1 MVKICSLT
9 YPKESEPQYKEYYDK
24 FSYELHDFQKWAIEA
39 LVNGHHVLITAPTG
53 TGKSMPAEFALD
65 FFHSKNKKTIYCSP
79 IKSLSNQKYYDF
91 TKKYPHI
98 SVGIITGDI
107 KANPDA
113 DVLIMTTEILLNKLY
128 QLKSKSVHKTSGTV
142 TTAATTTAATTTSF
156 DMDIKNEL
164 GCVIFDE
171 FHMIGDRDRGHVW
184 ENSVIMLPT
193 HIQIIGLSATLDNP
207 EKFATWIET
216 RGVTSIVPDKL
227 VYFAK
232 KLIRPVPL
240 THYNFITVNSG
251 IFKAIKDKSVHSEIR
266 SVIDKPHIIQDEN
279 GVFNDATHNSIS
291 KTIKLFKAH
300 DIRVSRPHILNQVT
314 KYLVEKEM
322 LPALCYV
329 FSIKQLEK
337 YAQELTTPLLEFDS
351 KIPYTIDYEC
361 EQIIRRLPNYKEYL
375 HLPEYVSLVTLLR
388 KGIATH
394 HSKMMPIL
402 REIVE
407 ILFARGSIKVLFCTT
422 SVAIG
427 LNLPVKT
434 CLFTD
439 IYKHDGEHL
448 TVLQG
453 HEYVQAAGRS
463 GRLGLDTVG
472 HVIHLNNLFGNID
485 TVSYKTMLKGVPQK
499 LVSKFKI
506 SYNLILNLIDI
517 GDTDFTSFAKK
528 SMIQDEIESDIKNYN
543 KDLVKVQ
550 DELEK
555 SNMVMASCKAP
566 TNIIVE
572 YMDLKNKQITSFNK
586 KRREIERAMESIVE
600 KYYNIEKDVE
610 IYKRH
615 TTKCNEKDSI
625 YNKIV
630 KTEKAI
636 DNSVNCVLDLL
647 EKWNVI
653 TKTKNVTPTTSQ
665 NIYQF
670 ISCALKSDSVT
681 DTDANANIYELTLNG
696 HVAKQLRE
704 IHCIVFSE
712 LIVKNRFKP
721 MTTVELIGVFS
732 CFTNVSVS
740 VEQRSA
746 FPVSK
751 NVDVKNCISEIC
763 EMYNV
768 YREIEIKNNIDT
780 GIDYSIQFDLTDYM
794 MEWCDC
800 QNEPECKG
808 LLQKIFEEKGV
819 FLGEFIKAVL
829 KINNISAELE
839 KVAETM
845 CDVEFLDKLKRIP
858 ELTMKF
864 VATNQSLYV

>member
-9 YPKESEPQYKEYYDK
+9 YPKESEPQYKQYYDK

-128 QLKSKSVHKTSGTV
+128 QLKSKSI
-142 TTAATTTAATTTSF
+142 TATQVASQTTTTSF
-156 DMDIKNEL
+156 DMDIENEL

-207 EKFATWIET
+207 EKFASWIET
-216 RGVTSIVPDKL
+216 RGITNVVPEKM
-227 VYFAK
+227 VY
-232 KLIRPVPL
+232 
-240 THYNFITVNSG
+240 
-251 IFKAIKDKSVHSEIR
+251 
-266 SVIDKPHIIQDEN
+266 
-279 GVFNDATHNSIS
+279 
-291 KTIKLFKAH
+291 
-300 DIRVSRPHILNQVT
+300 
-314 KYLVEKEM
+314 
-322 LPALCYV
+322 
-329 FSIKQLEK
+329 
-337 YAQELTTPLLEFDS
+337 
-351 KIPYTIDYEC
+351 
-361 EQIIRRLPNYKEYL
+361 
-375 HLPEYVSLVTLLR
+375 
-388 KGIATH
+388 
-394 HSKMMPIL
+394 
-402 REIVE
+402 
-407 ILFARGSIKVLFCTT
+407 
-422 SVAIG
+422 
-427 LNLPVKT
+427 
-434 CLFTD
+434 
-439 IYKHDGEHL
+439 
-448 TVLQG
+448 
-453 HEYVQAAGRS
+453 
-463 GRLGLDTVG
+463 
-472 HVIHLNNLFGNID
+472 
-485 TVSYKTMLKGVPQK
+485 
-499 LVSKFKI
+499 
-506 SYNLILNLIDI
+506 
-517 GDTDFTSFAKK
+517 FAKK
-528 SMIQDEIESDIKNYN
+528 SMIQDEIENDIKNYN
-543 KDLVKVQ
+543 KDLVKIQ

-566 TNIIVE
+566 VPIIIE

-586 KRREIERAMESIVE
+586 KRRDAERAMEAIVE

-615 TTKCNEKDSI
+615 NSKCMEKDTI
-625 YNKIV
+625 CDKIV
-630 KTEKAI
+630 RTEKSI

-653 TKTKNVTPTTSQ
+653 SKSNNNKQTNQT
-665 NIYQF
+665 IYQL
-670 ISCALKSDSVT
+670 ISSALKSESDADANINTNT
-681 DTDANANIYELTLNG
+681 DTYTYELTLNG

-704 IHCIVFSE
+704 VHCIVFSD
-712 LIVKNRFKP
+712 LIIKNRFKT

-751 NVDVKNCISEIC
+751 NTDVKNCISEIC
-763 EMYNV
+763 EMYTV
-768 YREIEIKNNIDT
+768 YREIEAKNNIDT
-780 GIDYSIQFDLTDYM
+780 GIDYSIHFDLTDYM
-794 MEWCDC
+794 MEWCEC
-800 QNEPECKG
+800 QNEQECKQ
-808 LLQKIFEEKGV
+808 LLQKIFEEKGIL
-819 FLGEFIKAVL
+819 LGEFIKAVL

-845 CDVEFLDKLKRIP
+845 CDIEFLDKLKRIP

>member
-9 YPKESEPQYKEYYDK
+9 YPKESEPQYKQYYDK

-128 QLKSKSVHKTSGTV
+128 QLKSKNKNV
-142 TTAATTTAATTTSF
+142 TTPQVASQTTTSF
-156 DMDIKNEL
+156 DMDIENEL

-207 EKFATWIET
+207 EKFASWIET
-216 RGVTSIVPDKL
+216 RGVTNIVPEKM

-266 SVIDKPHIIQDEN
+266 SIIDKPHVIQDEN
-279 GVFNDATHNSIS
+279 GVFNQATHNSIS
-291 KTIKLFKAH
+291 KTIKLFRDN
-300 DIRVSRPHILNQVT
+300 DIRVSRPHVLNQVT

-329 FSIKQLEK
+329 FSIKQLER

-375 HLPEYVSLVTLLR
+375 HLPEYVSLVALLR

-439 IYKHDGEHL
+439 LYKHDGEHL

-517 GDTDFTSFAKK
+517 GDTNFTNFAKK
-528 SMIQDEIESDIKNYN
+528 SMIQDEFESDIKNYN
-543 KDLVKVQ
+543 KDLVKIQ

-566 TNIIVE
+566 VPIIVE

-586 KRREIERAMESIVE
+586 KRRDAERAMEAIVE

-615 TTKCNEKDSI
+615 NSKCMEKDTI
-625 YNKIV
+625 CDKIV
-630 KTEKAI
+630 RTEKSI

-653 TKTKNVTPTTSQ
+653 TKSNNNKQTNQT
-665 NIYQF
+665 IYQL
-670 ISCALKSDSVT
+670 ISSALKSESDADANINTNT
-681 DTDANANIYELTLNG
+681 DTYTYELTLNG
-696 HVAKQLRE
+696 HIAKQLRE
-704 IHCIVFSE
+704 VHCIVFSD
-712 LIVKNRFKP
+712 LIIKNRFKT

-751 NVDVKNCISEIC
+751 NTDVKNCISEIC
-763 EMYNV
+763 EMYTV
-768 YREIEIKNNIDT
+768 YREIEAKNNIDT
-780 GIDYSIQFDLTDYM
+780 GIDYSIHFDLTDYM
-794 MEWCDC
+794 MEWCEC
-800 QNEPECKG
+800 QNEPECKQ
-808 LLQKIFEEKGV
+808 LLQKIFEEKSI

-845 CDVEFLDKLKRIP
+845 CDIEFLDKLKRIP